1 MLSSKGSSDTCI
13 SDGLLTF
20 LQCAFTAHGVADIVD
35 AGNIVLGPI
44 DPDIFLLDKKSVVYA
59 AIRDGHT

>member
-1 MLSSKGSSDTCI
+1 MVDT
-13 SDGLLTF
+13 
-20 LQCAFTAHGVADIVD
+20 
-35 AGNIVLGPI
+35 GNTVLGPI